1 MTEKEKTSEP
11 AESREVVV
19 AERPKRVRAKRVTIA
34 NEASIEQN
42 EMGYSETAV
51 EEIEPAAAVEVGA
64 ATAQDVS
71 LESQKDL
78 SIQGE
83 NTGVKKPSLFGRFG
97 NWLAGLFTRR
107 SSEGALQIIE
117 SEEEISLSPQ
127 EIETRLKSLTKQST
141 ILGLAA
147 SKIELE
153 AKELQDKIDF
163 NEIESEKI
171 NAWVS
176 KISDS
181 FLWRVQKKM
190 NDQLSSAKSD
200 LAKYEQDVKNVKVPE
215 EGTLLKLRKE
225 YHKSLLRSLTTL
237 GPIVLLVVGLPYIF
251 DLPRIDWLSALYKAE
266 TSGPIIV
273 AFLVLIV
280 GIILAVQRL
289 SGKKFFTRPRI
300 FKIVLL
306 LLLIGAA
313 TWAMPIVEPWFKSNV
328 IPLIQKYMWQILSG
342 VAATGLLWGFVA
354 LLIYY
359 QGWTVFRQQ
368 VNEQLSLLAGVID
381 GYVKTQQEVRRLT
394 SIYKQTSEW
403 LEILA
408 HALYRPWKT
417 SPEWES
423 GKDFE
428 NHFETFPF
436 ALRVAQAKE
445 EQDARM
451 AELERLV
458 GSRLLVQGWRKDA
471 FDDLVRNV
479 GLEMGLP
486 EGKFTVGLLDSDLP
500 HQTNNSR
507 RIINKF
513 LDNSAKSSKA
523 GVLDLESSSV
533 DDSGKATLKPSD
545 KFLIEVA
552 RERLLE
558 LIEKTQSVAIT
569 AARPRVQQ
577 IVNDPLAGLRGDSA
591 GIEEFDSSESWDDFL
606 SESLGTDEVSQ
617 PPMGILSFTESGRV
631 KRVQENPNSF
641 IIVPKRLLNALPQIK
656 SERVS
661 VVGVGDE
668 SAKSVE
674 IIARFDVVGPLDP
687 QDVAVLGINLSPNQ
701 RKQGDAPAAIPI
713 DDAVL

>member
-1 MTEKEKTSEP
+1 MTEKENTQQDGTVDEVATVQVPKKSRSRKSAI
-11 AESREVVV
+11 AENVSSNDEIEVAVLETEIIEAEEALPEDTLSPPSQPSNGSRE
-19 AERPKRVRAKRVTIA
+19 AP
-34 NEASIEQN
+34 S
-42 EMGYSETAV
+42 
-51 EEIEPAAAVEVGA
+51 
-64 ATAQDVS
+64 D
-71 LESQKDL
+71 
-78 SIQGE
+78 
-83 NTGVKKPSLFGRFG
+83 KKPSPFGRFG
-97 NWLAGLFTRR
+97 AWLSRLFRR
-107 SSEGALQIIE
+107 SSA
-117 SEEEISLSPQ
+117 SENLPSLVTVEEKPLSAK
-127 EIETRLKSLTKQST
+127 EIASRLKALEKQSMA
-141 ILGLAA
+141 LVLDS
-147 SKIELE
+147 SKKEAE
-153 AKELQDKIDF
+153 AKALQDKIDF
-163 NEIESEKI
+163 NELESEKI
-171 NAWVS
+171 GVWVS
-176 KISDS
+176 RISDS

-190 NDQLSSAKSD
+190 DDQLSTAKSD
-200 LAKYEQDVKNVKVPE
+200 LARYEQDVKNVKVPE
-215 EGTLLKLRKE
+215 EGTLLKLRRE
-225 YHKSLLRSLTTL
+225 FHKSLLRSLATL
-237 GPIVLLVVGLPYIF
+237 GPIVLVVVGLPYLF
-251 DLPRIDWLSALYKAE
+251 DLPRLDWLSALYKAE

-273 AFLVLIV
+273 AFLVLVV
-280 GIILAVQRL
+280 GVILAVRRL
-289 SGKKFFTRPRI
+289 SGKKIFTGRRI
-300 FKIVLL
+300 FKISLV

-313 TWAMPIVEPWFKSNV
+313 TWAMPIVEPWFRSNV
-328 IPLIQKYMWQILSG
+328 IPVIQKYMWQILSG
-342 VAATGLLWGFVA
+342 VAATGLLWAFVA

-381 GYVKTQQEVRRLT
+381 GYVKTQQEVKRLT

-417 SPEWES
+417 APEWES
-423 GKDFE
+423 GKDYE
-428 NHFETFPF
+428 SHFDTFPF

-458 GSRLLVQGWRKDA
+458 GSRLLIQGWRKDA
-471 FDDLVRNV
+471 FDDLVKSV

-486 EGKFTVGLLDSDLP
+486 DGKFNVDLLDSDLP

-507 RIINKF
+507 RILNKF
-513 LDNSAKSSKA
+513 LVNSAKSSKS
-523 GVLDLESSSV
+523 GSLDLESNSV
-533 DDSGKATLKPSD
+533 DESGKATRKPSD
-545 KFLIEVA
+545 KYLIEVA

-617 PPMGILSFTESGRV
+617 PPMGILSFTDSGRV
-631 KRVQENPNSF
+631 NRVQENPRSF
-641 IIVPKRLLNALPQIK
+641 IIVPKRLLNSLPTIK

-661 VVGVGDE
+661 VVGVGDG

-687 QDVAVLGINLSPNQ
+687 QDVAVLGINLAPKPRKKGDSPVEM
-701 RKQGDAPAAIPI
+701 PA
-713 DDAVL
+713 DDAIL